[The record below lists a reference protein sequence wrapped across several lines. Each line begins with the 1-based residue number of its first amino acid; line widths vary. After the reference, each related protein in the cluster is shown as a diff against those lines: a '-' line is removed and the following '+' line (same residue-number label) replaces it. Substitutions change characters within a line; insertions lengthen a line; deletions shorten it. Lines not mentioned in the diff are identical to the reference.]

1 MGTTEVPDG
10 GPYSTAEH
18 LRAQNE
24 QLDPKTHQPLP
35 SLGAGEQAKPA
46 ETEQEQHTDEPAE

>member
-35 SLGAGEQAKPA
+35 SLGAGEQATPTEVEPA
-46 ETEQEQHTDEPAE
+46 KHADEPTE